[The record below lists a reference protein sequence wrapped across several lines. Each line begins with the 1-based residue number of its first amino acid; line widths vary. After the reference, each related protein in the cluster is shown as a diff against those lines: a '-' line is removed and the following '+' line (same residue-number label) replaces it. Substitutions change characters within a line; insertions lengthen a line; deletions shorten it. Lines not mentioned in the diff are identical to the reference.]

1 MRQAST
7 CGRVLAPLHCWVQ
20 NGILRFGELWTYD
33 SDNFIQIKC
42 LIPVELVLFELR

>member
-1 MRQAST
+1 MWPSPGPIALLGAKRDFE
-7 CGRVLAPLHCWVQ
+7 V
-20 NGILRFGELWTYD
+20 WTYD